1 MDSPSSRGM
10 TGGGGVCGRRL
21 FTALRCVHGYRE
33 TARGDRIKAGK
44 AGKAGKAKDRKAW
57 IPHVIPS
64 EGGNFAGNDGCMGGF
79 PGAVCSLRCALVH
92 RYRETAK
99 GIKQRR
105 ESKKRRDGKETAV
118 VVIKLSQA
126 PQSGLRRGEA
136 DRTLKPVFP
145 ALESCHPHE
154 GGDPFIPGLSSL
166 RFPPPGCLR
175 PPCPAPTPPPHRLF
189 TFPTAALHN
198 STYTI
203 FDLTL

>member
-1 MDSPSSRGM
+1 MAG
-10 TGGGGVCGRRL
+10 
-21 FTALRCVHGYRE
+21 
-33 TARGDRIKAGK
+33 AGK
-44 AGKAGKAKDRKAW
+44 RRKRHGFPAFAGNDGVGCSVRLAFLRLAAQGKAKGSKGMDSTA
-57 IPHVIPS
+57 
-64 EGGNFAGNDGCMGGF
+64 FAGNDGCMGGF